1 MRADILIPNIC
12 KSNLAGESF
21 LLSDFEIVNTNRLIL
36 FATANFLSM
45 LKESPNWFAMRL
57 FKCVQNSFSNYRQ
70 SAQRKM
76 ARFFFVPIVC
86 SNLRMSLRMF
96 GKLLK
101 LELKLN
107 PSSIMVDFEEAAM
120 NSLEKFIACVSG
132 CILIYHIAFTGK
144 FQQMD

>member
-1 MRADILIPNIC
+1 
-12 KSNLAGESF
+12 
-21 LLSDFEIVNTNRLIL
+21 
-36 FATANFLSM
+36 
-45 LKESPNWFAMRL
+45 
-57 FKCVQNSFSNYRQ
+57 
-70 SAQRKM
+70 
-76 ARFFFVPIVC
+76 
-86 SNLRMSLRMF
+86 MF